1 MRQTLALLALLATP
15 VMGSAQRPP
24 IIDIHLHSYT
34 GQLGG
39 GPPLWAAERAHD
51 IEASATAAEH
61 LAATLAM
68 MDRYNIVLAVVSGS
82 EASLQE
88 WKGVLGDR
96 MIGGAFLGGDGLPE
110 HTVPQLSEHVAD
122 GLVGVLGELGLQY
135 EGISPAD
142 ERLAPYYEWA
152 ESSGVP
158 VALHTGLG
166 PPGGPHSFA
175 PRFRT
180 TLGRPSLVE
189 PVLARHPDLKLYLMH
204 AGWPYLSET
213 VAMLYIYPEL
223 YVDVGVLAWALP
235 EPAFRNAI
243 RELIDAGFEKRILFG
258 TDQMVWPG
266 AVARAIDTIE
276 DASYLTESQKRDIL
290 YFNAARFLGLSQA
303 TMDDHHGVGR

>member
-1 MRQTLALLALLATP
+1 
-15 VMGSAQRPP
+15 
-24 IIDIHLHSYT
+24 
-34 GQLGG
+34 
-39 GPPLWAAERAHD
+39 
-51 IEASATAAEH
+51 
-61 LAATLAM
+61 M

-303 TMDDHHGVGR
+303 TMDDHHGVGS